1 MEIVGALFFIATIV
15 LTFVTASAA
24 RKRGRSGIGWFLLAC
39 VISPYIALI
48 ILACIGDTDERKRDK
63 IYEEELLRKQ
73 IRQSESFSRNDVP
86 SLSTSSQPKTG
97 KTINDLYK
105 R

>member
-1 MEIVGALFFIATIV
+1 MEIAGVLFFIATVV
-15 LTFVTASAA
+15 LTFVTASVA

-39 VISPYIALI
+39 VISPYISLI
-48 ILACIGDTDERKRDK
+48 VLACIGETDEKKRDR
-63 IYEEELLRKQ
+63 IYEEELIRKS
-73 IRQSESFSRNDVP
+73 IRQSDSYSRNEE
-86 SLSTSSQPKTG
+86 TSIAKTSQPKDG

>member
-1 MEIVGALFFIATIV
+1 MEIVGALFFIATII

-39 VISPYIALI
+39 VISPYLSLI
-48 ILACIGDTDERKRDK
+48 ILACLGETEEKKRER
-63 IYEEELLRKQ
+63 IFEEELLRKQ
-73 IRQSESFSRNDVP
+73 IRRSESSTMNEAP
-86 SLSTSSQPKTG
+86 SLTSTSQQKTG

>member
-1 MEIVGALFFIATIV
+1 MEILGALFFIVTII
-15 LTFVTASAA
+15 LTFITASAA
-24 RKRGRSGIGWFLLAC
+24 RKRGRSGFGWFLLAC

-48 ILACIGDTDERKRDK
+48 ILACLGDTEEKKKDK
-63 IYEEELLRKQ
+63 IYEEELLRKE
-73 IRQSESFSRNDVP
+73 IKRSNFSEAEESTAP
-86 SLSTSSQPKTG
+86 SQKISQRSG